1 MMSISKVNLPLIMS
15 KSMLM
20 FKPPILSKVEG
31 LCASRPDYDVKG
43 SQQNQEKLP
52 VLSLQEEFR

>member
-1 MMSISKVNLPLIMS
+1 
-15 KSMLM
+15 MLM